1 MKSNPE
7 GRVIRN
13 TLALSTRIL
22 WFSVLAAA
30 LLLPRSA
37 SAQCAWFGANR
48 SRRFISPLIV
58 SSRTDTRRWRVFK
71 LSSFSEDPSGIEK
84 NYDWPIKRW

>member
-37 SAQCAWFGANR
+37 SGQCVWFGAQ
-48 SRRFISPLIV
+48 P
-58 SSRTDTRRWRVFK
+58 
-71 LSSFSEDPSGIEK
+71 FSAFHFAIDCLLK
-84 NYDWPIKRW
+84 N